1 MRRSDIRSAFCIV
14 SDPLAESKLI
24 FEPLGDQHNRAAF
37 SCGVEALDKYFQG
50 DPIRQDMSRRLAA
63 AFIMTKDGTTVA
75 GFYTLSSL
83 SIAGTDL
90 PEKLAKRLPS
100 RLPIP
105 VTLLGRMGV
114 HVELKGRG
122 FGTDLLMDAL
132 HRALEATKTVASW
145 AVVVDA
151 KAGAQDFYLKHEF
164 IPMTTDPNRLFLPM
178 KTIEQMFR

>member
-1 MRRSDIRSAFCIV
+1 MSNPLTEPAFV
-14 SDPLAESKLI
+14 
-24 FEPLGDQHNRAAF
+24 FEPLGDKHDRAAF

-63 AFIMTKDGTTVA
+63 AFVMTSDGTTVV

-83 SIAGTDL
+83 SIASADL
-90 PEKLAKRLPS
+90 PENLAKRLPS

-114 HVELKGRG
+114 HSGWKGRG
-122 FGTDLLMDAL
+122 LGTDLLMDAL
-132 HRALEATKTVASW
+132 HRALQATQAVASW
-145 AVVVDA
+145 AVVVDS
-151 KAGAQDFYLKHEF
+151 KEGVRDFYLKHEF
-164 IPMTTDPNRLFLPM
+164 ISIQASPDRLFLPM

>member
-1 MRRSDIRSAFCIV
+1 MSNPLTEPAF
-14 SDPLAESKLI
+14 
-24 FEPLGDQHNRAAF
+24 FEPLGDKHDRAAF

-63 AFIMTKDGTTVA
+63 AFVMTSDGTTVA

-83 SIAGTDL
+83 SIPSADL
-90 PEKLAKRLPS
+90 PEKLVKRLPS

-114 HVELKGRG
+114 HVGWKGRG
-122 FGTDLLMDAL
+122 LGADLLMDAL
-132 HRALEATKTVASW
+132 HRALQATQAVASW

-151 KAGAQDFYLKHEF
+151 KEGARDFYLKHEF
-164 IPMTTDPNRLFLPM
+164 IPMQASPDRLFLPM

>member
-1 MRRSDIRSAFCIV
+1 VSDRSAEPNF
-14 SDPLAESKLI
+14 I

-37 SCGVEALDKYFQG
+37 SCGVEGLDRYFQG

-63 AFIMTKDGTTVA
+63 PFIMTSDGATVA

-114 HVELKGRG
+114 HTELKGRG
-122 FGTDLLMDAL
+122 LGTDLLMDAL
-132 HRALEATKTVASW
+132 YRALQATQTVASW
-145 AVVVDA
+145 AVIVDA
-151 KAGAQDFYLKHEF
+151 KEGARSFYLKHEF
-164 IPMTTDPNRLFLPM
+164 ISMTAIPSRLFLPM
-178 KTIEQMFR
+178 KTVEQMFR

>member
-1 MRRSDIRSAFCIV
+1 M
-14 SDPLAESKLI
+14 SDPLAKPAFV

-37 SCGVEALDKYFQG
+37 SCGVEALDQYFCG
-50 DPIRQDMSRRLAA
+50 DPIRQDMSRKLAA
-63 AFIMTKDGTTVA
+63 AFVMTHDRTAVA

-83 SIAGTDL
+83 SIAGADL

-105 VTLLGRMGV
+105 ATLLGRMGI
-114 HVELKGRG
+114 HVNWKGKG
-122 FGTDLLMDAL
+122 LGTDLLMDAL
-132 HRALEATKTVASW
+132 YRALQATQAVASW

-151 KAGAQDFYLKHEF
+151 KEGVREFYLKHEF
-164 IPMTTDPNRLFLPM
+164 IPFPASPSRLFLSM

>member
-1 MRRSDIRSAFCIV
+1 MSNPLTEPAFV
-14 SDPLAESKLI
+14 
-24 FEPLGDQHNRAAF
+24 FEPLGDKHDRAAF

-63 AFIMTKDGTTVA
+63 AFVMTSDGTTVV

-83 SIAGTDL
+83 SIASADL
-90 PEKLAKRLPS
+90 PENLAKRLPS

-114 HVELKGRG
+114 HIGWKGRG
-122 FGTDLLMDAL
+122 LGTDLLMDAL
-132 HRALEATKTVASW
+132 HRALQTTQAVASW

-151 KAGAQDFYLKHEF
+151 KEGARDFYLKHEF
-164 IPMTTDPNRLFLPM
+164 ISMQASPDRLFLPM

>member
-1 MRRSDIRSAFCIV
+1 MSNPLTEPAFV
-14 SDPLAESKLI
+14 
-24 FEPLGDQHNRAAF
+24 FEPLGDKHDRAAF

-63 AFIMTKDGTTVA
+63 AFVMTSNGTTVV

-83 SIAGTDL
+83 SIASADL
-90 PEKLAKRLPS
+90 PENLAKRLPS

-105 VTLLGRMGV
+105 VTRLGRMGV
-114 HVELKGRG
+114 HIGWKGRG
-122 FGTDLLMDAL
+122 LGTDLLMDAM
-132 HRALEATKTVASW
+132 HRALQATQAVASW

-151 KAGAQDFYLKHEF
+151 KEGARDFYLKHEF
-164 IPMTTDPNRLFLPM
+164 ISMQASPDRLFLPM

>member
-1 MRRSDIRSAFCIV
+1 MSNPLTEPAFV
-14 SDPLAESKLI
+14 
-24 FEPLGDQHNRAAF
+24 FEPLGDKHDRAAF

-63 AFIMTKDGTTVA
+63 AFVMTNDGTTVA

-83 SIAGTDL
+83 SIPSADL

-114 HVELKGRG
+114 HVGWKGRG
-122 FGTDLLMDAL
+122 LGADLLMDAL
-132 HRALEATKTVASW
+132 HRALQATQAVASW

-151 KAGAQDFYLKHEF
+151 KEGARDFYLKHEF
-164 IPMTTDPNRLFLPM
+164 IPMQASPDRLFLSM